1 MWLPPTLKTNR
12 LTLRGLKLEDAEAIF
27 LYAKNPN
34 VALYTM
40 WDAHRSV
47 KDTQDFIQ
55 HYVFSKYQNQ
65 EPEPFAIIDE
75 SNQLIGTVGCFKV
88 KNHAMELAYALAE
101 SEWGKGYIAEAA
113 KEVLD
118 FCFKEYG
125 VERIQCRCKA
135 ENVQSERVMQKIGM
149 TYEGTLRRDVFH
161 RDKFWD
167 MKYYSI
173 LKK

>member
-1 MWLPPTLKTNR
+1 
-12 LTLRGLKLEDAEAIF
+12 
-27 LYAKNPN
+27 
-34 VALYTM
+34 
-40 WDAHRSV
+40 
-47 KDTQDFIQ
+47 
-55 HYVFSKYQNQ
+55 
-65 EPEPFAIIDE
+65 
-75 SNQLIGTVGCFKV
+75 
-88 KNHAMELAYALAE
+88 MELAYARAE
-101 SEWGKGYIAEAA
+101 SEWGKSDFAEAA